1 MSHQLGWQCRL
12 LVGQASEDPGAFSY
26 GSLSITDAY
35 SVEEWRAA
43 ATALL
48 ASDFCRKHGRVLV
61 DRRSASAPP
70 TAFVETMT
78 HLFSANRSALSGKRA
93 AVLVADDAGFG
104 MSRMT
109 ELISQLEAP
118 ELFIRTFRD
127 YDTATEWLSRESD
140 Q

>member
-1 MSHQLGWQCRL
+1 MPIVTELPPNSRF
-12 LVGQASEDPGAFSY
+12 AI
-26 GSLSITDAY
+26 LSITDPY
-35 SVEEWRAA
+35 SIEEWRTA

-48 ASDFCRKHGRVLV
+48 GSDFCREHGRVLV

-78 HLFSANRSALSGKRA
+78 HLFAAHRSALSGKRA

-109 ELISQLEAP
+109 ELIAQLEAP
-118 ELFIRTFRD
+118 EVFIRTFRD
-127 YDTATEWLSRESD
+127 YETAIEWLCSETD